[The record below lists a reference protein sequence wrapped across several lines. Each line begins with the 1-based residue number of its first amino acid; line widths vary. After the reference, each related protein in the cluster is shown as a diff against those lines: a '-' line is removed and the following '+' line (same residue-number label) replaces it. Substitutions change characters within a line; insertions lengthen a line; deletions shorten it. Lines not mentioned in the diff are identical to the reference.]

1 MNKSELLSL
10 FSNDYEKYYKV
21 SLFEKLGF
29 IRQSC
34 SICSRYFWAIPQR
47 SICPDHENYSF
58 IGNPPTSRRFSYTQ
72 SWEKIKDYFEKNG
85 HKIVN
90 RYPVVCR
97 WRDDLYY
104 TIASIVDFQ
113 RVADGKVMF
122 ELPGNPLVVPQMCL
136 RFNDIE
142 NVGITG
148 RHYTSFCM
156 VGQTCDADSKGGYW
170 KDKCM
175 ELDFGLLVD
184 VFGIPPTE
192 ITFVE
197 DVWIGAGAFGSSL
210 EYFVRGLELG
220 NAVFTEFEGTE
231 KNHRVLKNK
240 IIDMGAGLERLSWI
254 TNGTPTS
261 YDCTF
266 EQVLKRIYEMCG
278 MDSSFSSNRNNNHQ
292 TKILP
297 DYFARISAKL
307 ESNLDVLQVKK
318 QIAQELS
325 VDFEKLQK
333 IVVPYESLY
342 TIIDHT
348 RTLVF
353 AISDGSLPSNVGGGY
368 NLRVLLRRTLSL
380 LKKLD
385 LGLKVTDIVDLHLEQ
400 LRPLY
405 PELIDYRNDIH
416 EILDIESK
424 RFIETQDR
432 IVAISSKIKKGKAK
446 LTVDDLIRLYESDG
460 VTPDYLVENGLLD
473 AVPANFY
480 IGLSELHSINRS
492 EKRNKKEFNIDNNVD
507 LDSIDGT
514 TLLYYDYPL
523 RFEFSAKILNIV
535 NKNLVILDNTC
546 FYPRGGGQ
554 EPDFGY
560 IGTYKVDN
568 VVKIQDK
575 VFHHIVGSFEL
586 NEGDIVDCIV
596 DKERR
601 LAITKN
607 HTATHI
613 INHASRSVLGSWVW
627 QNSAYKDESYA
638 RLDITHHSALS
649 RDEMQK
655 IERKANEIVRRN
667 LPVMINWYGR
677 GIAEQN
683 YGFRIYQGGVVPTN
697 DVRIVNI
704 GGLDIEACGGTHVF
718 NTGEL
723 GLIRILKTERIQD
736 GVVRTEFVAGE
747 NALNRVQDQ
756 DNQIQYIVNKLGTNR
771 EKIIETFSRN
781 FDELDKSKK
790 KIKSLLK
797 RISIVS
803 LDQINK
809 DSFILKSGS
818 DEDKYLRYYFK
829 IDEDFD
835 DEYHLLVG
843 QTSTERNSDLIYISV
858 IVTENKSAK
867 VIVFCGK
874 DATKIVK
881 ANTIASHLS
890 RILGGSG
897 GGTPNF
903 GQGGGTVLTSLPSI
917 GETVRKIIMEKLD
930 ETTIKD

>member
-1 MNKSELLSL
+1 LNKSELLSL
-10 FSNDYEKYYKV
+10 FSSDYEKYYKV

-34 SICSRYFWAIPQR
+34 SVCSRIFWAIPQR
-47 SICPDHENYSF
+47 SICPDHENYTF

-85 HKIVN
+85 HSIVN

-122 ELPGNPLVVPQMCL
+122 ELPHNPLVVPQTCL

-156 VGQTCDADSKGGYW
+156 VGQTCDADSNGGYW
-170 KDKCM
+170 KDKCID
-175 ELDFGLLVD
+175 LDFGLLVD
-184 VFGIPPTE
+184 IFGISPAE

-266 EQVLKRIYEMCG
+266 ESVLKRIYEMSG
-278 MDSSFSSNRNNNHQ
+278 MDNLFSSNRNNNYQ
-292 TKILP
+292 SKILS
-297 DYFARISAKL
+297 DYFSRISAKL
-307 ESNLDVLQVKK
+307 QSTSDVLQVKK

-368 NLRVLLRRTLSL
+368 NLRVILRRTLSL
-380 LKKLD
+380 LKQ
-385 LGLKVTDIVDLHLEQ
+385 LGLGFKVTDIVDLHLDQ

-405 PELIDYRNDIH
+405 PELMDYRNDIH
-416 EILDIESK
+416 EILDIECK

-432 IVAISSKIKKGKAK
+432 IVTISTKIKKGKTK
-446 LTVDDLIRLYESDG
+446 LSLDDLIRLYESDG

-480 IGLSELHSINRS
+480 TRLSELHSTNRS
-492 EKRNKKEFNIDNNVD
+492 EKRDKKEFNMDDNID
-507 LDSIDGT
+507 LDSSKGT
-514 TLLYYDYPL
+514 TLMYYDDPL
-523 RFEFSAKILNIV
+523 RYSFNAKILKII
-535 NKNLVILDNTC
+535 NKNLVVLDKTC

-560 IGTYKVDN
+560 IGDYKVDN
-568 VVKIQDK
+568 VVKIKDK
-575 VFHHIVGSFEL
+575 LFHHVVGTFEQ
-586 NEGDIVDCIV
+586 NEGDLIDCV
-596 DKERR
+596 VEKERR

-627 QNSAYKDESYA
+627 QNSAYKDETYA

-649 RDEMQK
+649 REEMQE
-655 IERKANEIVRRN
+655 IERKANDIVRRN
-667 LPVMINWYGR
+667 LPVMINWHSR
-677 GIAEQN
+677 GMAEQN

-723 GLIRILKTERIQD
+723 GLIKILKTERIQD
-736 GVVRTEFVAGE
+736 GVVRIEFVAGE

-771 EKIIETFSRN
+771 DKILETFSKN
-781 FDELDKSKK
+781 IDESDKSKK
-790 KIKSLLK
+790 KIKNLLR
-797 RISIVS
+797 RISIASV
-803 LDQINK
+803 DQINN
-809 DSFILKSGS
+809 DSVVLKSES
-818 DEDKYLRYYFK
+818 NEDRFLKYYFK
-829 IDEDFD
+829 IDEEFD
-835 DEYHLLVG
+835 DEFHLLVG
-843 QTSTERNSDLIYISV
+843 QTSTERNPDLVYISV
-858 IVTENKSAK
+858 IIMENKSAK
-867 VIVFCGK
+867 IIVFCGK
-874 DATKIVK
+874 NATKIVK
-881 ANTIASHLS
+881 ANTIASQLS
-890 RILGGSG
+890 KMLGGSG

-903 GQGGGTVLTSLPSI
+903 GQGGGNMIESLPGMS
-917 GETVRKIIMEKLD
+917 EAVRKILIEKLN
-930 ETTIKD
+930 ETTEKD